1 MDANGFSVRGR
12 RVLVVGAAR
21 SGIAAAE
28 LAARRG
34 ANVTLTEQRETF
46 DLVHGLRAAGVQLE
60 LGGHKVETFTSAE
73 LIVTSPGVP
82 LEQPVFD
89 AARALGVE
97 IIGELE
103 FAWRFVNGRVIA
115 ITGTKGKS
123 TTTTLIGRM
132 LEAAG
137 TPTLVGGN
145 IGTPLS
151 AQVDQS
157 TSDTVHVVETSSFQL
172 ETTTTFRPWIAVWL
186 NFAAD
191 HLDRHPSE
199 EAYAAAKARIF
210 ANQDQNDWAVLNADD
225 PEVLHWAR
233 QTAARR
239 LLFSLAGASGD
250 GFVVDA
256 DAIVHRTGTDVERLI
271 PVAAVELTGRHM
283 LNNVLAA
290 AAAAHIAGV
299 RPPAMLEALRGFR
312 GLPHVMEPAGEISG
326 VRFVN
331 DSKATNVE
339 AARRSIES
347 FDRGVVAIIGGRYK
361 GGNFGDLRGA
371 LASRGRAVVAVGEAA
386 GRVREALEGTVP
398 VIDATSITD
407 AVARGYEAARPD
419 GVVLL
424 APACSSFDWFR
435 DYAERGE
442 AFKEEVRRL
451 RDEIERRSEGSSKVT

>member
-1 MDANGFSVRGR
+1 VDATGFSVRGR

-21 SGIAAAE
+21 SGIAAAA

-34 ANVTLTEQRETF
+34 ADVTLTETRETF
-46 DLVHGLRAAGVQLE
+46 DAVDVLKTEGVHLE
-60 LGGHKVETFTSAE
+60 LGGHKVETFTSAD

-82 LEQPVFD
+82 VEQPVFE
-89 AARALGVE
+89 AARTRGLE

-103 FAWRFVNGRVIA
+103 FAWRFVKGQVIA

-137 TPTLVGGN
+137 RKTLVGGN

-151 AQVDQS
+151 AQIDQS
-157 TSDTVHVVETSSFQL
+157 TSDTIHVVETSSFQL

-191 HLDRHPSE
+191 HLDRHPSVD
-199 EAYAAAKARIF
+199 AYAAAKARIF
-210 ANQDQNDWAVLNADD
+210 ANQEENDWAVLNADD
-225 PEVLHWAR
+225 PEVIRRAR
-233 QTAARR
+233 GTSARHV
-239 LLFSLAGASGD
+239 LFSLEGVID
-250 GFVVDA
+250 NGFVVDGE
-256 DAIVHRTGTDVERLI
+256 AIVHRTGTDVERLI
-271 PVAAVELTGRHM
+271 PLAAVELTGRHM

-290 AAAAHIAGV
+290 AATHIAGV
-299 RPPAMLEALRGFR
+299 RPNAMVAALRGFH
-312 GLPHVMEPAGEISG
+312 GLPHVMEPAGQIGS

-347 FDRGVVAIIGGRYK
+347 FEGGVVAIIGGRYK
-361 GGNFGDLRGA
+361 GGDFGDLRRA
-371 LASRGRAVVAVGEAA
+371 LASRGRAVVAIGEAA
-386 GRVREALEGTVP
+386 GRVRNAFEGMVP
-398 VIDATSITD
+398 VIDATSMTE
-407 AVARGYEAARPD
+407 AVRHGYEAAHPD

-442 AFKEEVRRL
+442 VFKEEVRRL
-451 RDEIERRSEGSSKVT
+451 RVRIGEEGTEERKP

>member
-21 SGIAAAE
+21 SGIAAAA

-34 ANVTLTEQRETF
+34 ADVTLTEMRETF
-46 DLVHGLRAAGVQLE
+46 DQVDRLRSEGVQLE
-60 LGGHKVETFTSAE
+60 LGGHKGETFTSAD

-82 LEQPVFD
+82 VEQPVFD
-89 AARALGVE
+89 AARARGVE

-137 TPTLVGGN
+137 TKSLVGGN

-191 HLDRHPSE
+191 HLDRHPTE

-210 ANQDQNDWAVLNADD
+210 ANQARNDWAVLNADD
-225 PEVLHWAR
+225 PEVLLRAR

-239 LLFSLAGASGD
+239 VLFSLAGASGD
-250 GFVVDA
+250 GFVVDG

-271 PVAAVELTGRHM
+271 PLAAVELTGRHM

-290 AAAAHIAGV
+290 AAAAYIAGV
-299 RPPAMLEALRGFR
+299 RPPAMLEALHGFH
-312 GLPHVMEPAGEISG
+312 GLPHVMEPAGEVSG

-347 FDRGVVAIIGGRYK
+347 FERGIVAIIGGRYK
-361 GGNFGDLRGA
+361 GGDFSDLRGA
-371 LASRGRAVVAVGEAA
+371 LASRGRAVVAIGEAA
-386 GRVREALEGTVP
+386 GRVRDALAGTVP
-398 VIDATSITD
+398 VIDAGSMAD

-442 AFKEEVRRL
+442 AFKREVKRL
-451 RDEIERRSEGSSKVT
+451 RDEVEKT

>member
-1 MDANGFSVRGR
+1 MDASGYSVRGR

-21 SGIAAAE
+21 SGIAAAV

-34 ANVTLTEQRETF
+34 ADVTLTEMRDTF
-46 DLVHGLRAAGVQLE
+46 DAVDALRTEGVHLE
-60 LGGHKVETFTSAE
+60 LGGHTVETFTAAD

-82 LEQPVFD
+82 VEQPVFD
-89 AARALGVE
+89 AARARGLE

-103 FAWRFVNGRVIA
+103 FAWRFVKGRVIA

-137 TPTLVGGN
+137 RKTLVGGN

-157 TSDTVHVVETSSFQL
+157 TSDTIHVVETSSFQL

-191 HLDRHPSE
+191 HLDRHPSVD
-199 EAYAAAKARIF
+199 AYAAAKARIF
-210 ANQDQNDWAVLNADD
+210 ANQHQNDWAVLNADD
-225 PEVLHWAR
+225 PEVIRRAR
-233 QTAARR
+233 GTPAHHV
-239 LLFSLAGASGD
+239 LFSLEGVIDD
-250 GFVVDA
+250 GFVVDGA
-256 DAIVHRTGTDVERLI
+256 AIVHRTGTDVERLI

-290 AAAAHIAGV
+290 AAATHIAGV
-299 RPPAMLEALRGFR
+299 RPHSMVAALGGFH
-312 GLPHVMEPAGEISG
+312 GLPHAMEPAGQIG
-326 VRFVN
+326 PVRFVN

-347 FDRGVVAIIGGRYK
+347 FEGGVVAIIGGRYK
-361 GGNFGDLRGA
+361 GGDFGDLRRV
-371 LASRGRAVVAVGEAA
+371 LASRGRAVVAIGEAA
-386 GRVREALEGTVP
+386 WRVRDALEGAVP
-398 VIDATSITD
+398 VIDATSMIE
-407 AVARGYEAARPD
+407 AVRHGYEAARPD

-451 RDEIERRSEGSSKVT
+451 RARIGEGGKQERKP